1 MLTRYDAIL
10 KDKERNETKEFKK
23 AINNRYIVERR
34 FATLVNNHGLRRCR
48 YIRLPGAK
56 IHITMANIACNVI
69 RMVNSICRPEN
80 STV

>member
-48 YIRLPGAK
+48 YIRLQVQKFTLLWQILLAMLLGW
-56 IHITMANIACNVI
+56 T
-69 RMVNSICRPEN
+69 R
-80 STV
+80 